1 MAPDR
6 VDIDPGFLTDFFV
19 VEETPHKVIYKLW
32 VFRGG
37 ERWHPIGPEDT
48 SDDRSDHW
56 IFTPPLP
63 DGSKFA
69 YWLGVY
75 GHANSPWRVRV
86 TVQQR
91 DPAEPNARWTVRGS
105 WTETGVLNDAGAG
118 GGVGNTGIV
127 RVNLT

>member
-6 VDIDPGFLTDFFV
+6 VDIDPDFLTDFFV
-19 VEETPHKVIYKLW
+19 AEETPHKVLYKLW
-32 VFRGG
+32 VFRQG
-37 ERWHPIGPEDT
+37 EKWHPIGPEDT

-63 DGSKFA
+63 DGSKLA

-75 GHANSPWRVRV
+75 GHANSQWRVRL
-86 TVQQR
+86 TVRQR
-91 DPAEPNARWTVRGS
+91 NPSDANGAWTVRAS
-105 WTETGVLNDAGAG
+105 WTETGVLNDAGNG
-118 GGVGNTGIV
+118 GGTGNTGIV